1 MKINEEFS
9 NEILE
14 INEKIK
20 DEISLKIKEYKDAFF
35 YNEKDFFAEIAFC
48 ILTPQSKAKNAW
60 KIIEILKENGLLYSG
75 TSEEPVDYL
84 NLVRFKNTKAK
95 RLVDLRNLLTIDKRL
110 ASKEIIFH
118 TKNVIE
124 IREWL
129 VKNVKGFGYKE
140 ASHVL
145 RNLGFGENIAILD
158 RHILRTLKKLDI
170 IDEIPKTLSPSSY
183 KKIENKM
190 REYSKYVGI
199 SMDRLDLIFWYK
211 QLHYLFK

>member
-14 INEKIK
+14 INEMIK
-20 DEISLKIKEYKDAFF
+20 DEISLKIKEYKDAFL

-75 TSEEPVDYL
+75 TSEELVDYL

-170 IDEIPKTLSPSSY
+170 IDEIPKTLSPSNY

>member
-14 INEKIK
+14 INEMIK
-20 DEISLKIKEYKDAFF
+20 DEISLKIKEYKDAFL

-75 TSEEPVDYL
+75 TSEELVDYL

-95 RLVDLRNLLTIDKRL
+95 RLVDLRNLLTINKRL
-110 ASKEIIFH
+110 AAKEIIFH

-170 IDEIPKTLSPSSY
+170 IDEIPKTLSPSNY

-211 QLHYLFK
+211 QLNYLFK

>member
-20 DEISLKIKEYKDAFF
+20 DEISLKIKEYKDAFL

-75 TSEEPVDYL
+75 TSEELVDYL

-190 REYSKYVGI
+190 REYSKYVCI

-211 QLHYLFK
+211 QLNYLFK

>member
-20 DEISLKIKEYKDAFF
+20 DEISLKIKEYKNAFL

-75 TSEEPVDYL
+75 TSEELVDYL

-110 ASKEIIFH
+110 AAKEIIFH

-170 IDEIPKTLSPSSY
+170 IDEIPKTLSPSNY

>member
-20 DEISLKIKEYKDAFF
+20 DEISLKIKEYKDAFL

-75 TSEEPVDYL
+75 TSEELVDYL
-84 NLVRFKNTKAK
+84 NLVRFKNTKAI

-110 ASKEIIFH
+110 AAKEIIFH

>member
-20 DEISLKIKEYKDAFF
+20 DEILLKIKEYKDAFL

-75 TSEEPVDYL
+75 TSEELVDYL

>member
-20 DEISLKIKEYKDAFF
+20 DEISLKIKEYKDAFL

-75 TSEEPVDYL
+75 TSEELVDYL

-110 ASKEIIFH
+110 AAKEIIFH

-170 IDEIPKTLSPSSY
+170 IDEIPKTLSPSNY

-199 SMDRLDLIFWYK
+199 QKM
-211 QLHYLFK
+211 